1 MELITLQN
9 GLRIALQQND
19 FARSVAINLYINCGS
34 RNESEI
40 TAGSSHFLEHMIFKG
55 TKEFDFLEINQKFDA
70 MGGQFNAYTSKE
82 HTCVY
87 CQVLEADAPKA
98 LDLILKIVTDPK
110 LSEEELQTEKGVILE
125 ELSMYEDSPE
135 DLAVEALCGLVY
147 GDHPLGRSVIGTKES
162 VKGITSRSLH
172 NYRKKYYSPE
182 RMVLSVCGK
191 FQQQA
196 VLEVAEK
203 HLAPLKKGEE
213 SAVIEPVPWNSGICL
228 KTKDF
233 EQTQVVL
240 ASPSYPTGSEMRFAA
255 AIFSAI
261 AGGNSS
267 SRLNMRIR
275 EQLGLDYSVY
285 SCNYAHRGAGLFMVS
300 AGTAHET
307 HTEVIKEI
315 LKIMNNISA
324 TITPEEIERVKSQF
338 KATTVMG
345 GESNGAIAAA
355 MGKELLYRG
364 CYTDIDEV
372 AKKIEAVSYSDVMAA
387 AEVMWQKEKLALSV
401 VGKPLE
407 KADYQSIM

>member
-19 FARSVAINLYINCGS
+19 FARSVAMHLYINCGS
-34 RNESEI
+34 RNETEV

-55 TKEFDFLEINQKFDA
+55 TEEIDFLEINQEFDA

-98 LDLILKIVTDPK
+98 LDLILKIVTEPK

-135 DLAVEALCGLVY
+135 DLAAEALCSLVY
-147 GDHPLGRSVIGTKES
+147 GSHPLGRPVIGSKES
-162 VKGITSRSLH
+162 IKAITSDSLRG
-172 NYRKKYYSPE
+172 YRKKFYSPE
-182 RMVLSVCGK
+182 RMVLSICGK
-191 FQQQA
+191 FQKQA
-196 VLEVAEK
+196 LLEVAER
-203 HLAPLKKGEE
+203 HLAPLEKDKDP
-213 SAVIEPVPWNSGICL
+213 ATIEPAPWNGGICL

-233 EQTQVVL
+233 EQTQVIL
-240 ASPSYPTGSEMRFAA
+240 ASPSFPAGSDMRYAA

-275 EQLGLDYSVY
+275 EQLGLAYSVY
-285 SCNYAHRGAGLFMVS
+285 SCNYAHRGAGFFMVS

-307 HTEVIKEI
+307 HLEVIKEI
-315 LKIMNNISA
+315 LKIMDNIAA

-338 KATTVMG
+338 KASTVMG

-355 MGKELLYRG
+355 MGKELLYSGR
-364 CYTDIDEV
+364 YTDIDGV
-372 AKKIEAVSYSDVMAA
+372 AEKIAAVSYGDVMAA
-387 AEVMWQKEKLALSV
+387 AEFMWQKEKLALCV
-401 VGKPLE
+401 VGKPLQ
-407 KADYQSIM
+407 KSDYQSIM